1 MESSQLSGEAAYNI
15 DLSLKLG
22 EGKYSNVYK
31 IQRKTD
37 GMICA
42 AKIFNMELQDIVSYE
57 REDSKKEETI
67 LKSVD
72 HPFIIPWIESFVYQ
86 QKNLC
91 IVSKFASVG
100 DLEK

>member
-1 MESSQLSGEAAYNI
+1 M
-15 DLSLKLG
+15 
-22 EGKYSNVYK
+22 
-31 IQRKTD
+31 
-37 GMICA
+37 
-42 AKIFNMELQDIVSYE
+42 VSYE

-72 HPFIIPWIESFVYQ
+72 HPFIIPWIEDFVYQ